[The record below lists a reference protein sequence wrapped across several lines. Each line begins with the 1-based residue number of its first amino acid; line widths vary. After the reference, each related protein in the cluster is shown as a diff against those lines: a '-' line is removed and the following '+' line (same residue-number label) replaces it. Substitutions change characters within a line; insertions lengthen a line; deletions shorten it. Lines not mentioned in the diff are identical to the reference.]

1 MTAAPIWT
9 FHLMCYQRQLHP
21 LEAGAVLLEHP
32 QWLSSKESACSAGAA
47 GDEVG
52 SLCQEDS
59 LEEDGNP
66 FQYSCLENLMDR
78 GTWWAPVHR
87 VTNSQTGQNLAHTH
101 VQFPWYNRCWST
113 LVKSKKNLGGT
124 LVHFKTLVHLWA

>member
-59 LEEDGNP
+59 LEEGTAT
-66 FQYSCLENLMDR
+66 YSSILVWRPPWIEEPGGLQSI
-78 GTWWAPVHR
+78 G
-87 VTNSQTGQNLAHTH
+87 SQELDTT
-101 VQFPWYNRCWST
+101 
-113 LVKSKKNLGGT
+113 
-124 LVHFKTLVHLWA
+124 